1 MIVLILPMLLNEFK
15 NHFISSLTDHY
26 PKSEITAFYRRLTD
40 FYFQWSPTFS
50 VLNPQYKLNKKEL
63 QKLFFALDE
72 LKKFKPIQY
81 IINESYFYGRQF
93 FVNEQVLIPR
103 PETEELVKWVLN
115 DFNDVQNYINV
126 LELGT
131 GSGCIAISLAKEQS
145 KFNIEALDVSET
157 ALEIAKKNAIRHHI
171 EIDFIHQDMT
181 ALVVWNKALD
191 VIISNPP
198 YIEAE
203 EKREMLPNVLDY
215 EPHLALFTPEQD
227 PLYFYRKIIA
237 LAQSSLKSNGC
248 LYLEINPKFKENL
261 LTFIKSETFK
271 DIEVRNDIFGKN
283 RMLKAVKS

>member
-40 FYFQWSPTFS
+40 FYFQWPPTFS
-50 VLNPQYKLNKKEL
+50 VLNPQYQLNKEEL

-171 EIDFIHQDMT
+171 EIDFIHKDMT